1 MTHRSYRVAILGAG
15 AIGCATA
22 AFLSVQGVSA
32 AMWSPTAK
40 RLRQNKDGQAQ
51 FDCVGAVNMSIVVDQ
66 LSSLDSLSDYSHI
79 FICLPASLYQQ
90 VLTAASPHWQDG
102 QTIIVSG
109 ALSLVPL
116 WIQNMAAANN
126 ARVTTVGWG
135 TTLTTA
141 HFLPDGRLHINAL
154 RDRID
159 MAWLAAPKGITGTG
173 GESGMSPDEISPE
186 AQNAYG
192 DCQQLFGDRFL
203 LADSLLASTLANINP
218 IAHAAEVIPNL
229 TRIDRGERWPLFGN
243 FTSVVAN
250 MAEALDRERLA
261 LASRLGFSL
270 PTLAKHYERSYH
282 IPHGPLNEMAQAI
295 EQKGA
300 GPLGPNVL
308 AHRYV
313 MEDVPFGLV
322 FLERL
327 ARACGIACP
336 TLSACIT
343 LLESVY
349 KDSFRNQNFLVESL
363 LSDGSSV
370 EELLIACKSACAA
383 S

>member
-1 MTHRSYRVAILGAG
+1 MKQSACRVLILGAG

-22 AFLSVQGVSA
+22 AFLSARRIPV
-32 AMWSPTAK
+32 AMWSPTAS
-40 RLRQNKDGQAQ
+40 RLKLEAGKAQ
-51 FDCVGAVNMSIVVDQ
+51 FECVGAVSASIAVDR

-79 FICLPASLYQQ
+79 FVCLPASLYQQ
-90 VLTAASPHWQDG
+90 VLTSAGPHWQDG

-116 WIQNMAAANN
+116 WIKNMAAANN
-126 ARVTTVGWG
+126 IRVTTVGWG

-159 MAWLAAPKGITGTG
+159 MAWLPARSVVATEAGDELSAQDHEIGTQ
-173 GESGMSPDEISPE
+173 S
-186 AQNAYG
+186 AYV
-192 DCQQLFGDRFL
+192 DCQQFFGDRFL
-203 LADSLLASTLANINP
+203 LTDNLLASTLANINP

-229 TRIDRGERWPLFGN
+229 TRMDRGEAWQLFGN
-243 FTSVVAN
+243 FTGVVAN

-261 LASRLGFSL
+261 LARRLGFAL
-270 PTLAKHYERSYH
+270 PTLAQHYERSYH
-282 IPHGPLNEMAQAI
+282 VKGGPLNEMAQAI
-295 EQKGA
+295 EERGA
-300 GPLGPNVL
+300 GPLGPSLL

-313 MEDVPFGLV
+313 LEDVPFGLV

-327 ARACGIACP
+327 AQVSDVPCP

-343 LLESVY
+343 LLEAGY
-349 KDSFRNQNFLVESL
+349 KQSFRDQNFLMTSL
-363 LSDGSSV
+363 LPDAMSV
-370 EELLIACKSACAA
+370 EELLGACKSACAA